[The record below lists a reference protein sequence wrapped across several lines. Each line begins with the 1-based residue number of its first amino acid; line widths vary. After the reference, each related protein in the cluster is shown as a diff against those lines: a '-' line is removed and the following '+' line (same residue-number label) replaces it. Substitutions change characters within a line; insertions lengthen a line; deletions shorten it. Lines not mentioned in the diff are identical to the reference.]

1 MTPSQRL
8 KYSILISLV
17 VLGIMFGLSY
27 MQNAEQ
33 PTTQIF
39 SEPAMSQE
47 QALSYLILGR
57 PLSGTGE
64 DNNMLAQA
72 ALGLGL
78 MGSAGITSGLANHLG
93 IKDFELDTEGSGDNT
108 AVVASGKINERLSVR
123 YGVGVFE
130 PASTI
135 ALRYKLSKRVYVEV
149 ASGFASSLDI
159 FYKRDF

>member
-1 MTPSQRL
+1 MSGKLDQFIQQAVSAVPISGTS
-8 KYSILISLV
+8 LIVSLY
-17 VLGIMFGLSY
+17 GD
-27 MQNAEQ
+27 A
-33 PTTQIF
+33 
-39 SEPAMSQE
+39 
-47 QALSYLILGR
+47 
-57 PLSGTGE
+57 LSGTGE
-64 DNNMLAQA
+64 DENLLAQA

-78 MGSAGITSGLANHLG
+78 MGSSGITTSLANHLG
-93 IKDFELDTEGSGDNT
+93 LKDFELDTEGSGNST